1 MIRIVNYLSKDIHSK
16 KICVTLLLCVLL
28 FIFLAIDNKE
38 MLLIACYSGMF
49 VIQQSSQRILIDAGR
64 RLVGTLL
71 SGGVALVLFVL
82 LQKSHLMNDSWYLL
96 AIPLII
102 LFCSQIIGG
111 YEKNKAG
118 VMSVCLTTV
127 NMLVIVNPST
137 EIFYLFERLLA
148 TILGSF
154 IAFLV
159 NLWFHHLM
167 KKRAEK
173 IH

>member
-1 MIRIVNYLSKDIHSK
+1 MIRIVDFLSKDIHSK
-16 KICVTLLLCVLL
+16 KVCVTLFLCIL
-28 FIFLAIDNKE
+28 FFVFLDIDNKE

-49 VIQQSSQRILIDAGR
+49 VIQQSSQRILIDASR
-64 RLVGTLL
+64 RLVGTCL
-71 SGGVALVLFVL
+71 SGGVALVLFVF
-82 LQKSHLMNDSWYLL
+82 LQKYHLISHPWYLL

-102 LFCSQIIGG
+102 LFCSQTIGG

-137 EIFYLFERLLA
+137 EIVYLFERLFA
-148 TILGSF
+148 TILGSV

-167 KKRAEK
+167 KKREAR